1 MQITSDPK
9 MMQEIE
15 LNDAMN
21 EKKRNK
27 IILPKINKKVQ
38 NT

>member
-1 MQITSDPK
+1 MQISSDKK

-15 LNDAMN
+15 LADALN

-27 IILPKINKKVQ
+27 IILPKINKKV
-38 NT
+38 